1 VTVTYFSTIP
11 VSPDSELPW
20 VLVTVFEGATA
31 WLRASVVLEASSKL
45 PAFFF
50 TLLSI
55 TWSLVVGA
63 APMAQRVGERFNGSC
78 RYLTVFSKAS
88 SQYCKRFLGII
99 GIVSEVGGGEQCMG
113 RPYLLSDSHK
123 TPVFSQSIIT
133 MLISHNQLHYLLH
146 INFIKENIGMRKK
159 RTPQNRKRIT
169 RDVQEARAKTNAKTE
184 ILQSIMPNIL
194 CK

>member
-1 VTVTYFSTIP
+1 LAPHRWLNELVRGLMVAVGISQFLAKLAHNIARDFSE
-11 VSPDSELPW
+11 SSE
-20 VLVTVFEGATA
+20 
-31 WLRASVVLEASSKL
+31 SSRRL
-45 PAFFF
+45 
-50 TLLSI
+50 
-55 TWSLVVGA
+55 
-63 APMAQRVGERFNGSC
+63 
-78 RYLTVFSKAS
+78 
-88 SQYCKRFLGII
+88 
-99 GIVSEVGGGEQCMG
+99 GGGEQCMG